1 MKQAAAIALATCLP
15 SALSA
20 GQAFGQWCNEH
31 VDAVL
36 IDEKGMRGG
45 EHVSCDWTSPVTD
58 AAEIR
63 AGLHCKTL
71 KLVEGQW
78 VPIHEVTYDFIAE
91 LADADHLKVAYTDGR
106 FAHTLERC
114 EVE

>member
-1 MKQAAAIALATCLP
+1 MKLASAIALATCLP
-15 SALSA
+15 TILPA
-20 GQAFGQWCNEH
+20 GQVFGLWCNDH
-31 VDAVL
+31 GDRMQIDAQ
-36 IDEKGMRGG
+36 GMRGG
-45 EHVSCDWTSPVTD
+45 EHVNCDWTTPVTD
-58 AAEIR
+58 AATLR

-71 KLVEGQW
+71 KLVDGQW

-114 EVE
+114 ED